1 MVGTSG
7 MGGFVAPGN
16 ACMSSCLISANQSS
30 AALEFLLFE
39 RSLVSKTPVANN
51 NPMQPDPGVKVEKK
65 GFFKFFRSL
74 GPGLITGAA
83 DDDPSGIATYSQTGA
98 QFGFG
103 MLWTSLYQIPLLLAV
118 QEACGRIG
126 AVTGKGLAGVI
137 KENYSRKILISV
149 VLLVVA
155 ANTINIG
162 ADIGAVA
169 EAGRLVVDV
178 PFWLLAVSSSLLIL
192 GLEIFVSYSNYA
204 KFLKWLALTLFAY
217 PATALIIDQPWKQIF
232 YATFVPHIELS
243 FAFFFIIT
251 GVFGTSISPYMFFW
265 QTSQEVEEQI
275 EQNMPTRGRARAR
288 RLRPFIR
295 NMRID
300 TTLGMI
306 SAELAQWFIIITTAT
321 VLFSHGITN
330 INTAADAAKALEPLV
345 KSFPNAG
352 QVAKDI
358 FAAGIIGLGL
368 LGIPVLAGSASYA
381 CSEAMGWEQGLSK
394 KLMDAPAFYGV
405 IILSTLIGLA
415 INFVGIDPIKA
426 LVFTA
431 VFNGIAAIPL
441 LFVIARINGSKAIL
455 KEHTGGAL
463 SRFFVWLTFGV
474 MGLSGIALLITT
486 FYNP

>member
-1 MVGTSG
+1 VSEPPKTS
-7 MGGFVAPGN
+7 N
-16 ACMSSCLISANQSS
+16 NQTKPNETRG
-30 AALEFLLFE
+30 LFRFL
-39 RSLVSKTPVANN
+39 KI
-51 NPMQPDPGVKVEKK
+51 
-65 GFFKFFRSL
+65 L

-103 MLWTSLYQIPLLLAV
+103 QLWTSLYQIPLLWAV

-137 KENYSRKILISV
+137 KEHYSRKILAGV

-169 EAGRLVVDV
+169 EAGRLVVNV
-178 PFWLLAVSSSLLIL
+178 PFWVLAVATTLAILL
-192 GLEIFVSYSNYA
+192 LEVFVTYKVYA
-204 KFLKWLALTLFAY
+204 NFLKWLALALLSY
-217 PATALIIDQPWKQIF
+217 PATALIVHQPWKQ
-232 YATFVPHIELS
+232 
-243 FAFFFIIT
+243 IT

-265 QTSQEVEEQI
+265 QASQEVEE
-275 EQNMPTRGRARAR
+275 ELAEEMPLKGRGRAR
-288 RLRPFIR
+288 RLPGFIH

-300 TTLGMI
+300 TALGMV

-321 VLFSHGITN
+321 VLFSHGMNT

-345 KSFPNAG
+345 KSFPNSG
-352 QVAKDI
+352 QVAKDL
-358 FAAGIIGLGL
+358 FAVGIIGLGL

-381 CSEAMGWEQGLSK
+381 LSEALNWKIGLSR
-394 KLMDAPAFYGV
+394 KLKDAPGFYGV
-405 IILSTLIGLA
+405 IIASTFIGLA
-415 INFVGIDPIKA
+415 LNFVGIDPIKA

-431 VFNGIAAIPL
+431 VFNGIAAVPL
-441 LFVIARINGSKAIL
+441 LFLIARINGNAAIL
-455 KEHTGGAL
+455 GENSGGVL

-474 MGLSGIALLITT
+474 MGLSGVALLYITI
-486 FYNP
+486 FKH